1 LSQQFHPEFGY
12 FHPGA
17 RLRRNVRVALG
28 SFASGAVLGAIAIV
42 GVYVSYAKPE
52 DASAPASVN
61 NFAAA
66 TSTRPAVVPE
76 IAMAE
81 HRNQQQQARPSPA
94 ENTAVIARLPIGRPD
109 SADLPKLPAHPATSH
124 VSESVSSTHIPPI
137 AVETSPDLRTEDEG
151 ARSGPGRARAP
162 QEKTSTKLIGRRDL
176 VHRERRERSIGTA
189 AAVVQWKEPASQAH
203 ASAYAGGRTVFWDW
217 SR

>member
-17 RLRRNVRVALG
+17 RLRRDVRVALG

-42 GVYVSYAKPE
+42 AVYVSYAKPE
-52 DASAPASVN
+52 DASAPNVAQ
-61 NFAAA
+61 AG
-66 TSTRPAVVPE
+66 TPPPVVPE
-76 IAMAE
+76 SPMPE
-81 HRNQQQQARPSPA
+81 HRNQQRQPGPSTA
-94 ENTAVIARLPIGRPD
+94 ENTAVIARLPLGRPD
-109 SADLPKLPAHPATSH
+109 SVDLAVLPVHPAPSH

-137 AVETSPDLRTEDEG
+137 AVETSPDLRTGNEA
-151 ARSGPGRARAP
+151 ARSGSGRARAP
-162 QEKTSTKLIGRRDL
+162 QEKISTKLIGRRDL

>member
-1 LSQQFHPEFGY
+1 M
-12 FHPGA
+12 
-17 RLRRNVRVALG
+17 VA
-28 SFASGAVLGAIAIV
+28 
-42 GVYVSYAKPE
+42 VYVSYAKPE
-52 DASAPASVN
+52 DTTAPALVD
-61 NFAAA
+61 AAA
-66 TSTRPAVVPE
+66 TSARPAVMPE
-76 IAMAE
+76 RAMAE
-81 HRNQQQQARPSPA
+81 HRNQPQAGPSTI

-109 SADLPKLPAHPATSH
+109 SADLAKLPAHPATSH
-124 VSESVSSTHIPPI
+124 VSESVSSTYIPPV
-137 AVETSPDLRTEDEG
+137 AVETSPDLRTGNEA
-151 ARSGPGRARAP
+151 ARSGSGRARAP

>member
-1 LSQQFHPEFGY
+1 M
-12 FHPGA
+12 
-17 RLRRNVRVALG
+17 
-28 SFASGAVLGAIAIV
+28 LGAISIV
-42 GVYVSYAKPE
+42 AVYVSYAKPD
-52 DASAPASVN
+52 DASAPALVN
-61 NFAAA
+61 NFAAE

-76 IAMAE
+76 RPMAE

-94 ENTAVIARLPIGRPD
+94 ENTAVIARLPVGRPD
-109 SADLPKLPAHPATSH
+109 SVDLAKLPAHPATSH

-137 AVETSPDLRTEDEG
+137 AVETSPDRRTADEG
-151 ARSGPGRARAP
+151 ARSGSGRARAR
-162 QEKTSTKLIGRRDL
+162 QEKASSKLIGKRDL

-189 AAVVQWKEPASQAH
+189 AAVTQWKEPASQAH

>member
-17 RLRRNVRVALG
+17 RLRRDVRVALG

-42 GVYVSYAKPE
+42 AVYVSYAKPE
-52 DASAPASVN
+52 DASAPA
-61 NFAAA
+61 AAA

-76 IAMAE
+76 RAMAE
-81 HRNQQQQARPSPA
+81 HRNQQQARPSTV
-94 ENTAVIARLPIGRPD
+94 ENTAVIARLPIGRAD
-109 SADLPKLPAHPATSH
+109 SVDLAKLPALPATSH

-137 AVETSPDLRTEDEG
+137 AVETSPDLRAAHES
-151 ARSGPGRARAP
+151 ARSGSGRARAR
-162 QEKTSTKLIGRRDL
+162 QEKASSKLIGKRDL

-189 AAVVQWKEPASQAH
+189 AAVTQWKEPASQAH

>member
-1 LSQQFHPEFGY
+1 LSQHFHPEFGY

-17 RLRRNVRVALG
+17 RLRRDVRVALASIG
-28 SFASGAVLGAIAIV
+28 SGAVLGAISIV
-42 GVYVSYAKPE
+42 AVYVSYAKPD
-52 DASAPASVN
+52 DASAPALVN
-61 NFAAA
+61 NVAAA

-76 IAMAE
+76 RAMAE
-81 HRNQQQQARPSPA
+81 HRKQQRARRSSA
-94 ENTAVIARLPIGRPD
+94 EDTALIARLPVGRPD
-109 SADLPKLPAHPATSH
+109 SVDLAKLPAHPATSH
-124 VSESVSSTHIPPI
+124 VPESVSSTHIPPV
-137 AVETSPDLRTEDEG
+137 AVETSPDLRTGDQG
-151 ARSGPGRARAP
+151 ARTDSGRARAR
-162 QEKTSTKLIGRRDL
+162 QEKASTKLIGRRDL